1 MFDVDRSIDR
11 PHIESIEVVWCWF
24 N

>member
-1 MFDVDRSIDR
+1 MFDLDRSIDR

>member
-1 MFDVDRSIDR
+1 MFDLDHSIDR